1 MNRVA
6 ELTLKLL
13 DHALTAAEAEELD
26 ALTAAAPRAEAEH
39 LELLALE
46 AELRA
51 LRTDFDLADATLAQ
65 IQEAQ
70 AERTAGAVLAAITTA
85 APPTWA
91 RSQPGPRRTVRRR
104 AVAVVLIACAACAL
118 VAVWPGVKP
127 TPIIFP
133 AHDDGSG
140 AAGQGFAKLSQK
152 TGLVEVLNA
161 TGDVVSVEEGSELPA
176 GFTLRTGDESLAVV
190 ELLAEPARFEIESDS
205 VVRFRSGGRTVASKP
220 QLYLAA
226 GQLTATVPDRPNS
239 RPLVVSTSVT
249 DVLAHS
255 GLFVVSSAGPDTA
268 RVDIRSGQVEL
279 VRTVAPKPVPVGVG
293 SALVTAGLDRVHI
306 EGSRAVD
313 RVPAR
318 TLAFPGARD
327 VTYSLDGAEVWV
339 GSARA
344 FTRWGAATTESSYYA
359 RRTDGFAGFTR
370 DRKHLVTF
378 RGDREDRVL
387 IRSLPDGGE
396 LAAVDARIGDSRFW
410 AVAPN
415 ASWFAVVDSPKPY
428 KCVRLLDVA
437 TGEERFQLN
446 VAENIACIASSPDG
460 RALAVGLID
469 LARGGSNKVLLLDTA
484 SGARLLSLPIQKR
497 PPTALAYSDDGQLL
511 AVGFNGVIQVWDV
524 SSRELLRTITGFE
537 RAVVCLAFSPDA
549 NRIAAGTPDGSVW
562 VWQRASG
569 QQTQL
574 IESGGRGVRTVAFSP
589 NGKHLATVAN
599 GAPVA
604 VWDVKLAGDLQ

>member
-13 DHALTAAEAEELD
+13 DRALTSAEAEELD
-26 ALTAAAPRAEAEH
+26 ALAADPRAEAEH

-85 APPTWA
+85 APPIWA
-91 RSQPGPRRTVRRR
+91 RSGPGPRRTVRRR
-104 AVAVVLIACAACAL
+104 AVAVVLTACAACAL
-118 VAVWPGVKP
+118 VAVWLGVKP
-127 TPIIFP
+127 APIVLP
-133 AHDDGSG
+133 AHDDLPG

-161 TGDVVSVEEGSELPA
+161 TGDVVPVEEGNELPV

-226 GQLTATVPDRPNS
+226 GQLTATVSDRPNS

-293 SALVTAGLDRVHI
+293 SALVTAGLDRVDI
-306 EGSRAVD
+306 ENSRAVD

-327 VTYSLDGAEVWV
+327 VTYSLDGAELWV
-339 GSARA
+339 GNARA
-344 FTRWGAATTESSYYA
+344 FTRWGETSAIESSYYA

-396 LAAVDARIGDSRFW
+396 LAVVDARIGDSRFW
-410 AVAPN
+410 AVGPD
-415 ASWFAVVDSPKPY
+415 ASWFAVVDLPKPH

-446 VAENIACIASSPDG
+446 VAENIACITSSPDG

-469 LARGGSNKVLLLDTA
+469 LARGGSNKVLLLDTIT
-484 SGARLLSLPIQKR
+484 GARLSSLPIQKR
-497 PPTALAYSDDGQLL
+497 PPTALAYSDDGRLL
-511 AVGFNGVIQVWDV
+511 AVGFNGVIQIWDV
-524 SSRELLRTITGFE
+524 ASRELLRTITGFE

-562 VWQRASG
+562 VWHRASG
-569 QQTQL
+569 LQTQL

-604 VWDVKLAGDLQ
+604 VWDIKLTGDLQ